1 MDQMKKISKQSKLV
15 TEELKQQIAPLF
27 QKMRRTVVLHAI
39 LDFEDEKSL
48 ELGSFLKAI
57 ASVNEQVQVHFC
69 GKDENEVIFR
79 ELHGEHLPVVGIYDE
94 SGVYSGACFHG
105 VPEEK
110 RSTLFWRQFVMQEA
124 PDRN

>member
-1 MDQMKKISKQSKLV
+1 MDQMKKISGQSRLV
-15 TEELKQQIAPLF
+15 SEELKQQIAPLF
-27 QKMRRTVVLHAI
+27 QKMRRTVVLHAV

-57 ASVNEQVQVHFC
+57 ASVNEQVQVHFW
-69 GKDENEVIFR
+69 GKNENEVIFQ

-105 VPEEK
+105 VPGGK
-110 RSTLFWRQFVMQEA
+110 
-124 PDRN
+124 

>member
-1 MDQMKKISKQSKLV
+1 MDQMKKISGQSRLV
-15 TEELKQQIAPLF
+15 SEELKQQIAPLF
-27 QKMRRTVVLHAI
+27 QKMRRTVVLHAV

-57 ASVNEQVQVHFC
+57 ASVNEQVQVHFWR
-69 GKDENEVIFR
+69 KNENEVIFR

-105 VPEEK
+105 VPGGK
-110 RSTLFWRQFVMQEA
+110 RFQLFFGV
-124 PDRN
+124 NL

>member
-1 MDQMKKISKQSKLV
+1 MDQMKKISGQSRLV
-15 TEELKQQIAPLF
+15 SEELKQQIAPLF
-27 QKMRRTVVLHAI
+27 QKMRRTVVLHAV

-57 ASVNEQVQVHFC
+57 ASVNEQVQVHFWR
-69 GKDENEVIFR
+69 KNENEVIFQ

-105 VPEEK
+105 VPGGKEIN
-110 RSTLFWRQFVMQEA
+110 SFLA
-124 PDRN
+124 SICNAGGAG

>member
-1 MDQMKKISKQSKLV
+1 MDQMKKNSKQSKLV

-27 QKMRRTVVLHAI
+27 QKMRRTVVLHAV

-57 ASVNEQVQVHFC
+57 ASVNEQVQVHFW
-69 GKDENEVIFR
+69 GKDENEVIFQ

-94 SGVYSGACFHG
+94 SGVYSGCLLYTS
-105 VPEEK
+105 PSP
-110 RSTLFWRQFVMQEA
+110 RDS
-124 PDRN
+124 

>member
-27 QKMRRTVVLHAI
+27 QKMRRTVVLHAV

-57 ASVNEQVQVHFC
+57 ASVNEQDR
-69 GKDENEVIFR
+69 KS
-79 ELHGEHLPVVGIYDE
+79 VV
-94 SGVYSGACFHG
+94 
-105 VPEEK
+105 
-110 RSTLFWRQFVMQEA
+110 
-124 PDRN
+124 